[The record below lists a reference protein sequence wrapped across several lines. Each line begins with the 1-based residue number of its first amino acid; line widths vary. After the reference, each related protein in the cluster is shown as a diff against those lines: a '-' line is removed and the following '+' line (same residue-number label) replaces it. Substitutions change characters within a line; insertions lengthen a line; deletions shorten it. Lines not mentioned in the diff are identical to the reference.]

1 MMKKNLMLFAMA
13 FAGGALALGSYRLFF
28 DSNNGSQFLEASSPA
43 FPEGQFVS
51 MGGDGAGDFSMAA
64 ERTVNSV
71 VHVKTQTTMQPVF
84 NPWSDFFGYQQQP
97 HVHRPAC
104 AAAC

>member
-1 MMKKNLMLFAMA
+1 MKKNLIFLAMA
-13 FAGGALALGSYRLFF
+13 FSGGVVALGSYRLFF
-28 DSNNGSQFLEASSPA
+28 ESSQHSDFNGASAQFQGNS
-43 FPEGQFVS
+43 QFVS
-51 MGGDGAGDFSMAA
+51 MGMDGASDFSMAA

-97 HVHRPAC
+97 HVQEVQAPE
-104 AAAC
+104 